1 MDGHEDQEENHTMAD
16 EKSCD
21 GMEQGRKRSW
31 GRAPSGHTLSSCLS
45 LDIGRLLTQQ
55 TLPPHPGQPPPWD
68 TLPCFQPFPATT
80 KAAGHSVLEIFRFP
94 SEYALR
100 WFLLPVV
107 NTAAVNIF
115 RLKVSPLRAAL
126 FLKCMSPSGL
136 EPSTV
141 LLRGSVLIKKP
152 VVVTPCRL
160 LRSWNHISEHA
171 AVILLQEK
179 ARHGDVIPALGRP
192 RLQVEASLDF

>member
-1 MDGHEDQEENHTMAD
+1 
-16 EKSCD
+16 
-21 GMEQGRKRSW
+21 MEQGRKRSW

-45 LDIGRLLTQQ
+45 LGIGRLLTQQ
-55 TLPPHPGQPPPWD
+55 MLTNASSTPRTATSLALSWD

-152 VVVTPCRL
+152 VVLTPL
-160 LRSWNHISEHA
+160 QA
-171 AVILLQEK
+171 AQKLES
-179 ARHGDVIPALGRP
+179 H
-192 RLQVEASLDF
+192 